1 MPNILLLMMK
11 NNQDMLLRLLLNLRE
26 QELDLQVHSMSLF
39 YHLLEPT
46 NTELYGSSTFTV
58 EFNPEVRL
66 SRSSSMLFCAAMPH
80 HPTFYSGQWQ
90 CMRFNLNLWC
100 NGHQR

>member
-1 MPNILLLMMK
+1 MMK

-46 NTELYGSSTFTV
+46 NTELYGLL
-58 EFNPEVRL
+58 RL
-66 SRSSSMLFCAAMPH
+66 L
-80 HPTFYSGQWQ
+80 
-90 CMRFNLNLWC
+90 
-100 NGHQR
+100 

>member
-1 MPNILLLMMK
+1 MNVSMPNILLLMMK

-39 YHLLEPT
+39 YHLPEPT

-58 EFNPEVRL
+58 EFNPEVRP
-66 SRSSSMLFCAAMPH
+66 SRSSSMLFCAAASSYFLLRSVAVH
-80 HPTFYSGQWQ
+80 EVQIES
-90 CMRFNLNLWC
+90 LV
-100 NGHQR
+100 